1 MFSRMLLQAGPGG
14 TVETTIDWPLLA
26 PFFAD
31 QLYNSHAGEFFWLYN
46 RVIAPDYKVWSSGV
60 LHSGKVGS
68 CTAAHFLAHH
78 RWWVKTRRLASN
90 VYSAYHQ
97 IDVVTPV
104 VGRHEYTDTLQARN
118 RVFKFIRAKVCK
130 NWLEYVRLLMMAE
143 TNYWCDDVVANT
155 VLQQLEAWFAT
166 VPHKDVRWSN
176 YLNERDKYRVCWW
189 KD

>member
-14 TVETTIDWPLLA
+14 TVGTTIDWPLLA
-26 PFFAD
+26 PFFQD
-31 QLYNSHAGEFFWLYN
+31 QLYNSHGGEFFWLYH
-46 RVIAPDYKVWSSGV
+46 RVIARDYKVWSSGV

-68 CTAAHFLAHH
+68 CTAAIFLAHF
-78 RWWVKTRRLASN
+78 RGWDKKWSN
-90 VYSAYHQ
+90 VRSAYHQ

-104 VGRHEYTDTLQARN
+104 VGHHEYTDTLQARN
-118 RVFKFIRAKVCK
+118 RVFKVIRAKVCK
-130 NWLEYVRLLMMAE
+130 NWLEHVRLLMMA
-143 TNYWCDDVVANT
+143 TYWCDNVVANT

-176 YLNERDKYRVCWW
+176 YLNERAKWKVFCW